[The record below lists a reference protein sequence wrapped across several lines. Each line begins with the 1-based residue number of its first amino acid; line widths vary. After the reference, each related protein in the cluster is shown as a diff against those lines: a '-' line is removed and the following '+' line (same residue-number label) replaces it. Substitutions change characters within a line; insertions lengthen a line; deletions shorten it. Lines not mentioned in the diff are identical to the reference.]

1 MEYNIATISIK
12 RFLTIWIIWLLTFI
26 VLFILWNIITY
37 IKVNGLFFV
46 IGFIIVFI
54 SGLAVA
60 LRFSRSEP
68 KLLLTEINL
77 EFENYII
84 KLKEIEGY
92 YINKESPALTEIEF
106 RDKNRDYKIASIN
119 YGKKGKE
126 FELFLT
132 DFVEK
137 SNKANEDI
145 KEMSFYDFHNKQY
158 TFFKSILYVTF
169 TIVILLNLVYFYL
182 IFVKK
187 IPLNWKLLFLN
198 ITFVW
203 LYFFHKRNEKKY
215 KKH

>member
-1 MEYNIATISIK
+1 MNYNIATISIK
-12 RFLTIWIIWLLTFI
+12 RFLTIWILWLLTFI

-46 IGFIIVFI
+46 IGFIVVFM
-54 SGLAVA
+54 SGLTAA

-68 KLLLTEINL
+68 KLLLTENNL
-77 EFENYII
+77 EFENYVI
-84 KLKEIEGY
+84 KLIDIEGY
-92 YINKESPALTEIEF
+92 YINKESPTMTEIEF
-106 RDKNRDYKIASIN
+106 RDKNCDYKITSVN

-137 SNKANEDI
+137 SNQANKDI
-145 KEMSFYDFHNKQY
+145 KELSFYDFHNKQY
-158 TFFKSILYVTF
+158 TFFKAIIYLTF
-169 TIVILLNLVYFYL
+169 AFVILLNIVYFYL
-182 IFVKK
+182 VFVKK

-198 ITFVW
+198 FTFVW
-203 LYFFHKRNEKKY
+203 LYIFHKKNEKKY

>member
-1 MEYNIATISIK
+1 MNYNIVTISIK

-46 IGFIIVFI
+46 IGFIVVFM
-54 SGLAVA
+54 SGLTVA

-68 KLLLTEINL
+68 KLLLTENNL

-84 KLKEIEGY
+84 KLKDIKGY
-92 YINKESPALTEIEF
+92 YINKESPAMTEIEF
-106 RDKNRDYKIASIN
+106 RDKKGDYKITSVK

-132 DFVEK
+132 DFIEK
-137 SNKANEDI
+137 SNQANKDI

-158 TFFKSILYVTF
+158 TFFKSILYLTF
-169 TIVILLNLVYFYL
+169 AIVVLINLVYFYL
-182 IFVKK
+182 VFVKK